1 MTTEPSFADRHRA
14 AAARFTEVVE
24 GVQDWDVPTPVKE
37 WTARDVVGH
46 LVEWFPGFLQGGSA
60 EQLEPGPSAAD
71 DPVAAWAHQR
81 DQVQALLED
90 ESRAGA
96 TYRSDMLPE
105 MPLGQVVDQFYT
117 ADVFMHTWDLARATG
132 QDDTLDERVV
142 TPMHQG
148 MRGMEQMIRGSGQ
161 FGEEQPVK
169 EGATEQERFIAFI
182 GRDPYWQPPGR

>member
-1 MTTEPSFADRHRA
+1 MTTQPSYADRHRA

-24 GVQDWDVPTPVKE
+24 GVRDWDVPTPVKE
-37 WTARDVVGH
+37 WTARDVVAH
-46 LVEWFPGFLQGGSA
+46 LVEWFPGFLQGGSG
-60 EQLEPGPSAAD
+60 ERLEPGPSVTE
-71 DPVAAWAHQR
+71 DPVGAWAHQR

-96 TYRSDMLPE
+96 TYRSEMLGE
-105 MPLGQVVDQFYT
+105 MPLGQLVDQFYT

-142 TPMHQG
+142 APMYEG

-161 FGEEQPVK
+161 FGEEQPV
-169 EGATEQERFIAFI
+169 ADDASLQDRFIAFI
-182 GRDPYWQPPGR
+182 GRDPAWAPPA